1 MKTDMQHDVSKF
13 NPTEDRIADYRQAL
27 GNFPNIL
34 EKDQFL
40 SGYSI
45 TLPADKANLPGK
57 ELKKIKKYITNL
69 LKLIYFFSLIAIT
82 VLALLEAVIM
92 GVEIDIGSGLVLSIF
107 GSKGRII
114 KK

>member
-1 MKTDMQHDVSKF
+1 MSNV
-13 NPTEDRIADYRQAL
+13 
-27 GNFPNIL
+27 PNIL

-45 TLPADKANLPGK
+45 ALPADKANLLRK
-57 ELKKIKKYITNL
+57 KLNKIKKYNTNL
-69 LKLIYFFSLIAIT
+69 LNLIYFFSLIAIT

-92 GVEIDIGSGLVLSIF
+92 GVEIDLGSGLVLSIF